1 MTETGLTEHKQLLS
15 DYLELWNGDFS
26 KLTVVS
32 ESVAV
37 YDPSAP
43 GGEVHGRD
51 ELEAFL
57 RELRAGFPDFQLT
70 IDVMLV
76 SDDVVMGEWT
86 FTGTH
91 DGEFND
97 IPPTEREIELT
108 GMEKILIADSKVEEH
123 RIYYNLQELSK
134 QLGLT
139 EDENV

>member
-15 DYLELWNGDFS
+15 DYLEVWNGDFS

-32 ESVAV
+32 ESVTV

-51 ELEAFL
+51 ALEAFL